1 MTDMEQKILKE
12 FFRQLMDVGYEATS
26 LKSICRALDISTGHL
41 SYYFPKKEML
51 LDMMNRMAIRKYS
64 RILKEQLD
72 FIEENSL
79 QFCLLIEYYTFFI
92 TCRVESVKRSYLSMQ
107 KIPAT
112 IVNQSEALNEKY
124 LGIFTA
130 MGLPVDRNTLRIAH
144 ANMYFVHANTSRMK
158 QDGYVDLS
166 DEDIFIIGLRNFM
179 WMCGMKSDEAE
190 KYIDQLY
197 KMVSMLD
204 EKAIYD
210 RAFQMEE
217 MDYDEI

>member
-51 LDMMNRMAIRKYS
+51 MDMMNRMAVRKYT

-72 FIEENSL
+72 FIDENSL

-92 TCRVESVKRSYLSMQ
+92 TCRVDSVKRSYLSMQ

-144 ANMYFVHANTSRMK
+144 ANMYFMYCNTSRMK
-158 QDGYVDLS
+158 QDGYVEIS
-166 DEDIFIIGLRNFM
+166 DEELFNTGLKNFL
-179 WMCGMKSDEAE
+179 WMCGIRDEAAE
-190 KYIDQLY
+190 KYMVQLY

-204 EKAIYD
+204 EQAIYEE
-210 RAFQMEE
+210 AFRLEQI
-217 MDYDEI
+217 DYDEI